1 MKSNVKKSACAKSK
15 RIKNE
20 GTVKMK
26 KSSNLFEVLMILVGE
41 AIVSLITVGVYLL
54 VEYIGKSDVFD
65 HTVITGLLLGTAVVI
80 ANYAFLSVSVNRA
93 INKVMAMR
101 PEGEM
106 TEEEIMEFSEKN
118 QGVIKNAA
126 ATSYLVR
133 TLSMLATFILVFL
146 FLDKWFS
153 VLATVIPLLAFRP
166 IIMIGEI
173 FRKRWNK

>member
-1 MKSNVKKSACAKSK
+1 MKSNAKSADRKTK
-15 RIKNE
+15 RIKTE

-26 KSSNLFEVLMILVGE
+26 KNSNLAEVLMILIGE
-41 AIVSLITVGVYLL
+41 AIVSLLTVGVYLL
-54 VEYIGKSDVFD
+54 IEYMGKSDVFD
-65 HTVITGLLLGTAVVI
+65 YTVITGLLLGTAVVI

-126 ATSYLVR
+126 ATSYIVR

-146 FLDKWFS
+146 FLDEWFA
-153 VLATVIPLLAFRP
+153 VVATVVPLLAFRP

>member
-1 MKSNVKKSACAKSK
+1 MKSNARSANRRAK
-15 RIKNE
+15 RIKTK

-26 KSSNLFEVLMILVGE
+26 KNSNLAEVLMILIGE
-41 AIVSLITVGVYLL
+41 AIVSLLTVGVYLL
-54 VEYIGKSDVFD
+54 VEYYTKKGDVFD
-65 HTVITGLLLGTAVVI
+65 YTVITGLLLGTAVVI

-126 ATSYLVR
+126 ATSYIVR

-146 FLDKWFS
+146 FLDEWFA
-153 VLATVIPLLAFRP
+153 VVATVVPLLAFRP